1 MTFYPERDPNQVIST
16 QRAARKPRRTTNLS
30 QGLFLKHRSCER
42 PCEELLPW
50 LKWITGGNPTSTV
63 LRNLLEKTERE
74 RLGLATG
81 ATLTSPFSSIVH
93 RNISV
98 ETSTRFLSHGRDL
111 LYPHRNLANF
121 FPSSQRFLWT
131 NSNLNPSAG
140 FEPATYQLA
149 AGALSVELRGKIVL
163 YEMKFHL
170 ILDPKSS
177 LGWQTLERLHFVQNK
192 FVNFEPRDFTTRYL

>member
-1 MTFYPERDPNQVIST
+1 MVNSRERSFAAGLLNMLGNGNDFFSEKSRNETRRDPNQVIST
-16 QRAARKPRRTTNLS
+16 WRASQKPRRMTNLS

-74 RLGLATG
+74 RRGLATG

-98 ETSTRFLSHGRDL
+98 ETSTRFLSHARDL

-121 FPSSQRFLWT
+121 FPSSQRFL
-131 NSNLNPSAG
+131 
-140 FEPATYQLA
+140 
-149 AGALSVELRGKIVL
+149 
-163 YEMKFHL
+163 
-170 ILDPKSS
+170 
-177 LGWQTLERLHFVQNK
+177 
-192 FVNFEPRDFTTRYL
+192 